1 MPALL
6 IDRLLKV
13 ATPLTAAAVSVPPS
27 VPLPGFVPRAIV
39 TLEVFVVTT
48 LPLASSTATWTA
60 GAMLAPAAVLLGW
73 ALKTSLLAAAGV
85 MLNAAE
91 VAPLRLPSAAV
102 RL

>member
-13 ATPLTAAAVSVPPS
+13 ATPLTAATVSVPPS
-27 VPLPGFVPRAIV
+27 VPLPGFAPRAIV
-39 TLEVFVVTT
+39 TLELFVGDHVAVGV
-48 LPLASSTATWTA
+48 LDRYLHGRRMP
-60 GAMLAPAAVLLGW
+60 APAAVLLGW
-73 ALKTSLLAAAGV
+73 VLKTSWLAAAGV

-102 RL
+102 RV